1 MFAYLDAGTL
11 SIIGAALA
19 GGIAGIG
26 MLFRMYGNK
35 ILGVVS
41 KKHRR
46 RAEVAEGELLGVEID
61 PETGLP
67 IERDDDA
74 DIPSDADEADA
85 PAAANDSDGR

>member
-67 IERDDDA
+67 VESDDA
-74 DIPSDADEADA
+74 DADA
-85 PAAANDSDGR
+85 VAEPAADDQ

>member
-35 ILGVVS
+35 ILGVFS

-46 RAEVAEGELLGVEID
+46 RAEIAEGELLGVEID

-67 IERDDDA
+67 IEDDDSTAESGAVAEPTA
-74 DIPSDADEADA
+74 D
-85 PAAANDSDGR
+85 GQ

>member
-46 RAEVAEGELLGVEID
+46 RAEVAEGELLGVDID

-67 IERDDDA
+67 IEDPDDPNRA
-74 DIPSDADEADA
+74 DVDDPAVTATADTD
-85 PAAANDSDGR
+85 PRQQ

>member
-67 IERDDDA
+67 VERDDANTPAAADDA
-74 DIPSDADEADA
+74 NA
-85 PAAANDSDGR
+85 PAAANDTDGR

>member
-11 SIIGAALA
+11 TIIGSALA
-19 GGIAGIG
+19 GGIAGVA

-35 ILGVVS
+35 ILGVFS

-46 RAEVAEGELLGVEID
+46 RAELAEAELLGVEID

-67 IERDDDA
+67 IEDPEGSDDA
-74 DIPSDADEADA
+74 TASDTTGSTEPTAEK
-85 PAAANDSDGR
+85 R